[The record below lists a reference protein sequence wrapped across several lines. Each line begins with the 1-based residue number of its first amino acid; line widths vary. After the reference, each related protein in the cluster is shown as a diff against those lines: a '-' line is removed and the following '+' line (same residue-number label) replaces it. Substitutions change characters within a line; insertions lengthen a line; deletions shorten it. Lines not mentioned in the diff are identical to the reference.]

1 MYNPNIDL
9 TMPGE
14 SANSIGHYLASRGGT
29 SDISSNLT
37 LSKPATKPSTFSS
50 FNDTSTAAKSSAFSS
65 VNNTSTA
72 TASSTFSSYNS
83 TTKKSSAISNNI
95 STSTPVA
102 KPRSVYNEP
111 KPDYNDL
118 KPEPIRS
125 SPPRSYPVAKR
136 SSIDSS
142 EVNLV
147 SHPIV
152 TVGNGG
158 EDWGT
163 KKRVETKTVKT
174 IGKLFKQI
182 HINDFSF

>member
-1 MYNPNIDL
+1 
-9 TMPGE
+9 MPGE
-14 SANSIGHYLASRGGT
+14 SANSIGHYLASRGGN

-37 LSKPATKPSTFSS
+37 LSKPAAKPSNLSS
-50 FNDTSTAAKSSAFSS
+50 FNDTSTAAKSSTFSS
-65 VNNTSTA
+65 VNNTSSA

-95 STSTPVA
+95 STSTPIA
-102 KPRSVYNEP
+102 KPRSVYNET
-111 KPDYNDL
+111 
-118 KPEPIRS
+118 KPEPTRS

-136 SSIDSS
+136 GSIDST

-174 IGKLFKQI
+174 IGKFLRQM
-182 HINDFSF
+182 HIDHFVI